1 MKKILVSE
9 EEKNRIL
16 ESHNRVRDI
25 LMGHLFDESLVSE
38 QVEPLQGR
46 GLLEKAKSSCGG
58 FSKEKAGEVVIG
70 TKQNSLKKTM
80 DALVVTS
87 KDSQKDK
94 VSGLEKW
101 NVGDIR
107 YYYPDMTY
115 EVYRRTD
122 DGKEKLI
129 YTNSWSCSAIDVV
142 GADITKRK
150 DSMKT
155 LGGWKEYSEL
165 PAGDQQS
172 IVANPELWMITTVGP
187 YKLYYSKSKT
197 QPGELSTEALNYI
210 KYFLGKSEEDE
221 VIQDTVGDD
230 NATEADFVLADK
242 ATPKQKETWDMI
254 KIPKGKVLSQDIIIY
269 SNSKKEGAATVRKK
283 SEETIKQQLISE
295 RECKRQ
301 FDNWHEAWR
310 TGTLE
315 PESDKARYTKVYRCY
330 IYFKRGQYKAGN
342 DTQSIIKALEGNGY
356 DQKRYQAI
364 SRTDPANILNI
375 VKKVQSVRQGL

>member
-1 MKKILVSE
+1 MKKILISE
-9 EEKNRIL
+9 EEKNKIL
-16 ESHNRVRDI
+16 ESHNKVRDI
-25 LMGHLFDESLVSE
+25 LMGHLFDKSLVSE
-38 QVEPLQGR
+38 QVETLQGKA
-46 GLLEKAKSSCGG
+46 LLDKAKASCAG
-58 FSKEKAGEVVIG
+58 FSKDRAGDVVYG
-70 TKQNSLKKTM
+70 TKKNSLGKTM
-80 DALVVTS
+80 DALVVIS
-87 KDSQKDK
+87 KDSQQDK
-94 VSGLEKW
+94 VSGSEKW
-101 NVGDIR
+101 NVGDVR
-107 YYYPDMTY
+107 YYFPDMTY
-115 EVYRRTD
+115 EVYRKTD
-122 DGKEKLI
+122 DGREKLI
-129 YTNSWSCSAIDVV
+129 YTNTWACSAIDVV
-142 GADITKRK
+142 AEDINKRK
-150 DSMKT
+150 EAMKS
-155 LGGWKEYSEL
+155 LGGWKEYKEL
-165 PAGDQQS
+165 SAGDQQS

-230 NATEADFVLADK
+230 SATEADFVLADK

-269 SNSKKEGAATVRKK
+269 SNSKKEGAETVRKK
-283 SEETIKQQLISE
+283 SETTIKQQLISE

-330 IYFKRGQYKAGN
+330 IYFKRGQYSAGP
-342 DTQSIIKALEGNGY
+342 DTQSMIKALEGNSY

-364 SRTDPANILNI
+364 SRKDPANILNI
-375 VKKVQSVRQGL
+375 VKKVESLRQGV